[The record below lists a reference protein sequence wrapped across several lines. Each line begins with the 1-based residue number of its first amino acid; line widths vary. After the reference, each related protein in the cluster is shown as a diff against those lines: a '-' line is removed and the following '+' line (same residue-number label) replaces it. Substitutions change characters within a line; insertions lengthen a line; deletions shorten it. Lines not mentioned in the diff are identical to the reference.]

1 MKIKIWHDFCIEYDN
16 KIYIHTI
23 KGKINM
29 DNTNYIALSRQ
40 MALWKQ
46 MDIVSNNMANMNT
59 AGYKQDDVLF
69 TSYLVQTPQASGIG
83 RAPLYFTQ
91 DYGSIQN
98 FAEGP
103 LAQTGNTFDVAIQG
117 DAFFCVDTQAGERYT
132 RKGQFSLDNDGK
144 LITNEGAVVLSEA
157 DAPIFI
163 APGETEVT
171 ITERGDVI
179 TENGFVARL
188 KLASFE
194 DNQKLLKVAGTMFEN
209 VPGNAMVV
217 GTDNVKV
224 AQGMIEK
231 SNVNAIEE
239 MTKLIKIQR
248 SYDYVQQM
256 IDEEHDRISNTISTY
271 AQLA

>member
-1 MKIKIWHDFCIEYDN
+1 MGYGN

-69 TSYLVQTPQASGIG
+69 TSYLVQTPQAEGIG

-98 FAEGP
+98 FAEGS

-117 DAFFCVDTQAGERYT
+117 DAFFCVDTQGGERYT

-171 ITERGDVI
+171 ITESGDVI
-179 TENGFVARL
+179 TENGLVARL
-188 KLASFE
+188 KLASFA

-209 VPGNAMVV
+209 VPGNTMVV
-217 GTDNVKV
+217 GSDNVKV

>member
-1 MKIKIWHDFCIEYDN
+1 
-16 KIYIHTI
+16 
-23 KGKINM
+23 M

-59 AGYKQDDVLF
+59 SGYKQDDALF
-69 TSYLVQTPQASGIG
+69 TSYLVQTPQATGIG

-91 DYGSIQN
+91 DFGSFHN
-98 FAEGP
+98 FAEGV
-103 LAQTGNTFDVAIQG
+103 LENTGNTFDVAIQG
-117 DAFFCVDTQAGERYT
+117 DAFFCVDTKGGERYT
-132 RKGQFSLDNDGK
+132 RKGQFSLDSEGK
-144 LITNEGAVVLSEA
+144 IVTNEGAVVLSENN
-157 DAPIFI
+157 APFFI

-171 ITERGDVI
+171 ITENGDVL
-179 TENGFVARL
+179 TENGVIGRL

-194 DNQKLLKVAGTMFEN
+194 DNQKLLKTAGTMFEN
-209 VPGNAMVV
+209 VAGNAMVI
-217 GTDNVKV
+217 GADNIKV
-224 AQGMIEK
+224 AQGVIEK

-256 IDEEHDRISNTISTY
+256 IDEEHDRIANTISTY